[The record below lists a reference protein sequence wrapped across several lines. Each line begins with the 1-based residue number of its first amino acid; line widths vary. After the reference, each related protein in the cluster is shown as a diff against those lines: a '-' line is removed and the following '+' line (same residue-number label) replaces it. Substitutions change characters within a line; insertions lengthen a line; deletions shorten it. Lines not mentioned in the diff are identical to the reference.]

1 MLQVGFC
8 NKFRYDTITNQY
20 IYNLAINSMS
30 AGMWRVKAILN
41 DGETYEVD
49 VSVRK

>member
-1 MLQVGFC
+1 
-8 NKFRYDTITNQY
+8 
-20 IYNLAINSMS
+20 MS